1 MSNSQTEQQ
10 PEPYYYLTCG
20 GTRPYHRLSDLQGP
34 RSEIYSAPIEPKC
47 QGYDHFKP
55 FTIDGPWPKPPP
67 PGPRLARCTKGMVW
81 PPREYYKFSKEEAE
95 SMVAKR
101 SEFINSYHRKYVE
114 ETLKRKRLAKDLKE
128 CRTKMLDHIEFLN
141 SILKRYE
148 EENPKEK
155 EKIYGNKFRKFR
167 IYYGTEEEESR
178 TEEEESSSEEEEGT
192 SEEED
197 EEGTSEEEEEDSE
210 DELRPKKRCRTGVKM
225 SRGKN
230 TGKKIK

>member
-1 MSNSQTEQQ
+1 
-10 PEPYYYLTCG
+10 
-20 GTRPYHRLSDLQGP
+20 
-34 RSEIYSAPIEPKC
+34 
-47 QGYDHFKP
+47 
-55 FTIDGPWPKPPP
+55 
-67 PGPRLARCTKGMVW
+67 
-81 PPREYYKFSKEEAE
+81 
-95 SMVAKR
+95 MVAKR

-178 TEEEESSSEEEEGT
+178 TEEEESSSGT

-230 TGKKIK
+230 TGKKN